1 MRHVMASDN
10 EAELGGFFE
19 NYQKAT
25 TMRTALEEMGQS
37 KSPKPVA
44 NGNKTENKIV
54 NGTKNR

>member
-1 MRHVMASDN
+1 MTSEN

-37 KSPKPVA
+37 QHHP
-44 NGNKTENKIV
+44 NQWQMETNQKIE
-54 NGTKNR
+54 